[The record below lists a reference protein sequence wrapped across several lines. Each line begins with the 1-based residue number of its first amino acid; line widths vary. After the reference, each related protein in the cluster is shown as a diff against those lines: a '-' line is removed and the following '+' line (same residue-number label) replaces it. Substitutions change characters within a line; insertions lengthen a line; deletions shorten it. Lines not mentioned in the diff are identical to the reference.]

1 MSRAIDRA
9 SADPGRLART
19 AVALAGTAVVFGGAA
34 AVVGVD
40 TVRAALAGTE
50 PGAVAL
56 VAGVAVAVLVLR
68 GLALRVSLALLGH
81 RAPVGRAVGAY
92 AATAVVS
99 TLAPGGQAAGAP
111 VNGLLVARSSEAD
124 YEDALAAFVAVNALT
139 NLLVGLFGVVGVGYL
154 LATAGGGDVAPLAAL
169 GVGLFGLAVLGVA
182 GLWRVRDRASDR
194 VVSATA
200 TVGRVLRVV
209 PRVAP
214 PDRDGVADRVARFRA
229 SLARLRAGSPREIAA
244 LVALLAAAHAATV
257 VALWL
262 SFRAVG
268 QPVSVG
274 VLLAVVPAAV
284 AAAVVPAP
292 GGSGVDVALVALLA
306 AGTDAVAPVAGAAVL
321 VYRVA
326 TSGPTLLGGG
336 GVAVA
341 MISLGWLRESE
352 ECPEAD

>member
-1 MSRAIDRA
+1 MSRAIGRT
-9 SADPGRLART
+9 SVGRGRLTRT
-19 AVALAGTAVVFGGAA
+19 AVALAVTAIVFGGIA

-40 TVRAALAGTE
+40 AVREALAGADTE
-50 PGAVAL
+50 TLAL

-68 GLALRVSLALLGH
+68 GLALRVSLGVLGH
-81 RAPVGRAVGAY
+81 RAPMGRAVGAY
-92 AATAVVS
+92 AATTLVS

-124 YEDALAAFVAVNALT
+124 YEDGLAAVVAVSALT
-139 NLLVGLFGVVGVGYL
+139 NLLVGLFGVAGVGYL
-154 LATAGGGDVAPLAAL
+154 LATAGGGDVAALAAV
-169 GVGLFGLAVLGVA
+169 GVCLFGLALLGAA
-182 GLWRVRDRASDR
+182 GLWRVRDRATER
-194 VVSATA
+194 AVSAFYTL
-200 TVGRVLRVV
+200 GRALRVV

-214 PDRDGVADRVARFRA
+214 PDRDAVADRIARFRA
-229 SLARLRAGSPREIAA
+229 SFEQLRGASARE
-244 LVALLAAAHAATV
+244 LVALIGLLAAAHAATV

-292 GGSGVDVALVALLA
+292 GGSGVDVALVALLS

-321 VYRVA
+321 VYRVG
-326 TSGPTLLGGG
+326 TSGPTLLAGGA
-336 GVAVA
+336 VAVA
-341 MISLGWLRESE
+341 MVSLGWLRESDGR
-352 ECPEAD
+352 PGAD